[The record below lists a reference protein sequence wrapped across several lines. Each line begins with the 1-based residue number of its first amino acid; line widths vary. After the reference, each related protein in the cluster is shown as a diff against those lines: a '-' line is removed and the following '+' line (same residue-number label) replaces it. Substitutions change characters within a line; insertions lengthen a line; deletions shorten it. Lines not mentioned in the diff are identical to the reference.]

1 MWDNVKDYFL
11 QNKML
16 VDLGYMGIR
25 QTIWAEAKEIV
36 TKEEID
42 KGEVGTRCLF
52 SREESEE
59 IR

>member
-36 TKEEID
+36 RKEDID
-42 KGEVGTRCLF
+42 K
-52 SREESEE
+52 S
-59 IR
+59 

>member
-16 VDLGYMGIR
+16 VDLGYMGVR
-25 QTIWAEAKEIV
+25 QVVWEEAKEIV

-42 KGEVGTRCLF
+42 K
-52 SREESEE
+52 S
-59 IR
+59 

>member
-25 QTIWAEAKEIV
+25 QTIWDEAKEIV
-36 TKEEID
+36 KKEEI
-42 KGEVGTRCLF
+42 ERENIGTRCLF
-52 SREESEE
+52 NEKENE
-59 IR
+59 